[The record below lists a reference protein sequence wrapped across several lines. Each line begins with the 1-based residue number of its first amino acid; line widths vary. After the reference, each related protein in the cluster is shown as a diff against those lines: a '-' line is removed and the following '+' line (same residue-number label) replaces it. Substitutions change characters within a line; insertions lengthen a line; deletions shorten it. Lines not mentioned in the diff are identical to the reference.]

1 MKRSISIITV
11 LVLTI
16 ATAGSAG
23 AAVGS
28 SFGALSSGRTLER
41 RAGMAQLGVG
51 IGIGNDH
58 RNSLT
63 GALSYG
69 LFEFTEARLR
79 LGLADADK
87 VRVTLGGDFKY
98 QFMDAGPALDDPFDL
113 STGLF
118 FEYIKDVFQVGGQV
132 IASRTFL
139 RGRMQALEPYA
150 RFNVRMEHF
159 NSDSHIEFGLNAG
172 LRWGITPNIS
182 LFGELQID
190 GNEALFIG
198 LQDSIF

>member
-1 MKRSISIITV
+1 MKRSITIITIFV
-11 LVLTI
+11 LSCI
-16 ATAGSAG
+16 G
-23 AAVGS
+23 AASAREGIGS
-28 SFGALSSGRTLER
+28 SFGNLTTGRALDK

-58 RNSLT
+58 RNSFT
-63 GALSYG
+63 GSLSYG

-79 LGLADADK
+79 FGLADADK
-87 VRVTLGGDFKY
+87 VRVVIGGDFKY
-98 QFMDAGPALDDPFDL
+98 QFMDAGPALGDPFDL

-118 FEYIKDVFQVGGQV
+118 FEYIEDIFQVGGQA
-132 IASRTFL
+132 IASRPYL
-139 RGRMQALEPYA
+139 VGRMQALEPYA
-150 RFNVRMEHF
+150 RFNVRLEHF

-172 LRWGITPNIS
+172 VRWGITPNIS
-182 LFGELQID
+182 LFGEIQID